1 MYGVQVSMDTLGLL
15 YDIDVD
21 YYFRVNFTGFIDIV
35 NALGG
40 VTVDSEKEFWEEY
53 GGRDYHFLEGPNQLN
68 GEDALVFV
76 RARKNIGDQQRGRNH
91 MSFIKAVIDKATS
104 SDMLTNFDSIVKS
117 VEGSFETS
125 MPYDLIRD
133 LVKKQIETAPDWN
146 IVSYNVTG
154 DGASANVYSLDIDVF
169 VFLPDIRTVN
179 TAKELIQQVLNG
191 EILTAPE
198 ATPAP

>member
-1 MYGVQVSMDTLGLL
+1 
-15 YDIDVD
+15 
-21 YYFRVNFTGFIDIV
+21 
-35 NALGG
+35 
-40 VTVDSEKEFWEEY
+40 
-53 GGRDYHFLEGPNQLN
+53 
-68 GEDALVFV
+68 
-76 RARKNIGDQQRGRNH
+76 
-91 MSFIKAVIDKATS
+91 
-104 SDMLTNFDSIVKS
+104 
-117 VEGSFETS
+117 

-133 LVKKQIETAPDWN
+133 LVKKQIESSPDWN